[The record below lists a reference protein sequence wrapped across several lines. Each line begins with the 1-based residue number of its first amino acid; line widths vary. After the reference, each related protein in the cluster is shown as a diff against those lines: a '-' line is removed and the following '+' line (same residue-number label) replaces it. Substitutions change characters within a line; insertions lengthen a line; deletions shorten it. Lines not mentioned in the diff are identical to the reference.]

1 MATTRPEKR
10 SRKKKKPPQK
20 FKLSYSLVLLIAM
33 FIVGTV
39 AGIIAFGFG
48 KQALEGVNSSPTG
61 VKVPKIMPTDKPKES
76 PKASPS
82 SKPDNKVSFL
92 LDESQVILDMKAQAK
107 QELGSTTRP
116 SFVIKPTNEVK
127 AIQTRVDKA
136 YTSMRDP
143 LAISASADERIA
155 DRIAEL
161 RQRVYTSSRSYGNTS
176 ARPVNRY
183 SDRQLASDTNVSDTN
198 ASAPLLST
206 PVELVEIRSSWQSRD
221 GASPSSQPSQQK
233 VVAEDI
239 NFGSKSSNNFFS
251 STRPKS
257 TSTVDLNRQ

>member
-10 SRKKKKPPQK
+10 SRKKKKPTQK
-20 FKLSYSLVLLIAM
+20 FKLSYSLVLLVAM
-33 FIVGTV
+33 LIVGTV

-61 VKVPKIMPTDKPKES
+61 VKVPKIIPTDKPKES

-92 LDESQVILDMKAQAK
+92 LDESQVILDMKAQVK

-127 AIQTRVDKA
+127 AIQTRVDRA
-136 YTSMRDP
+136 YISMRDP

-161 RQRVYTSSRSYGNTS
+161 RQRVYTSSRSYGNAS
-176 ARPVNRY
+176 DRPVNRY
-183 SDRQLASDTNVSDTN
+183 SDRTSISDTN

-206 PVELVEIRSSWQSRD
+206 PVELVQIRSSWQSRD
-221 GASPSSQPSQQK
+221 AASPSSQPSQQK

-251 STRPKS
+251 STRPRS

>member
-61 VKVPKIMPTDKPKES
+61 VKVPKIIPTDKPKES

-92 LDESQVILDMKAQAK
+92 LDESQVILEMKAQAK

-136 YTSMRDP
+136 YISMRDP

-161 RQRVYTSSRSYGNTS
+161 RQRVYTSSRSYDNIS

-183 SDRQLASDTNVSDTN
+183 SDRAVVSDTN

-206 PVELVEIRSSWQSRD
+206 PVELVQIRSSWQSRD

-233 VVAEDI
+233 VVAEDT

-251 STRPKS
+251 STRPRS
-257 TSTVDLNRQ
+257 TSTVELNRQ